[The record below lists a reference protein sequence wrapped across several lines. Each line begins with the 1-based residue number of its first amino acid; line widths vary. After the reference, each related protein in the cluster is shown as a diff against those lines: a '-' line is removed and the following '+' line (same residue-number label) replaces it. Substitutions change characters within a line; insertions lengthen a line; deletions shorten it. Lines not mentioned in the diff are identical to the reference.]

1 MAGRRSTSSQSNR
14 FTSPLQGAP
23 NVILTPLVG
32 GSTEEAQ
39 HYQTDGEIGYVVLDT
54 DGVRT
59 DAEDILRDIRG
70 LSGTIRTR
78 VLNQPS

>member
-1 MAGRRSTSSQSNR
+1 
-14 FTSPLQGAP
+14 
-23 NVILTPLVG
+23 VG
-32 GSTEEAQ
+32 GSTGEAQ
-39 HYQTDGEIGYVVLDT
+39 HHQTDGEIGYVVLDT

>member
-1 MAGRRSTSSQSNR
+1 VA
-14 FTSPLQGAP
+14 
-23 NVILTPLVG
+23 
-32 GSTEEAQ
+32 GSTEEAK
-39 HYQTDGEIGYVVLDT
+39 HHQTDGEIGYVVLDT